1 MVIRLNEDY
10 NLDID
15 DMSKSEL
22 ISYIKELLDK
32 AKSKAIELDLD
43 KNIFNSEGKDTYYEI
58 NDKVY
63 DALHNHWTIDKWY
76 VFIITNQIVFIKTTN
91 RNTIKIFFA
100 NSGYMWSISKN
111 GKTNMDRAW
120 DKTDALKQLAYIA
133 AECIDN

>member
-1 MVIRLNEDY
+1 MVIRLNENY
-10 NLDID
+10 NSDID

-43 KNIFNSEGKDTYYEI
+43 KNIFNNEGKDTYYEI
-58 NDKVY
+58 SDKVY
-63 DALHNHWTIDKWY
+63 NALHSHWIIDKWY
-76 VFIITNQIVFIKTTN
+76 VFIITNQIVFIKITN

-100 NSGYMWSISKN
+100 NSGYTWSISKN

-120 DKTDALKQLAYIA
+120 DKTDALKRLAYIA
-133 AECIDN
+133 AECIES